1 MLSRT
6 YFLSVC
12 VAIIGVCLL
21 TVGCAPLPKRIETTH
36 LSCKKY
42 PSLVDGDLATTSF
55 LKVKGFVG
63 KVEGFVGKDN
73 AAYKN
78 WHRYGDWMEG
88 KHKTEALIQLDTLT
102 NVAYIKVHPVS
113 TIYRLSVE
121 TSTAE
126 TANEKSHHFEPVT
139 SHKIARSE
147 NGEVI
152 RIDID
157 RPVRMLRV
165 AIYVNRDLADATRNP
180 LTGKTKLSFED
191 VVIREIRVYQSQ
203 NFTK

>member
-6 YFLSVC
+6 YFFSVC

-21 TVGCAPLPKRIETTH
+21 TVGCAPLPKRIAATQ
-36 LSCKKY
+36 LSCEKY
-42 PSLVDGDLATTSF
+42 PLLVDGDLATTSF

-63 KVEGFVGKDN
+63 KDN
-73 AAYKN
+73 ASYKN
-78 WHRYGDWMEG
+78 WHRYGDWVEG
-88 KHKTEALIQLDTLT
+88 KHRIDALIQLDALT
-102 NVAYIKVHPVS
+102 HVAYIKVHPVS

-157 RPVRMLRV
+157 RPVRILRV
-165 AIYVNRDLADATRNP
+165 SIYVNRDLARTIQEP
-180 LTGKTKLSFED
+180 LTRKTKLSFED
-191 VVIREIRVYQSQ
+191 VVIREIRLYQSQ

>member
-6 YFLSVC
+6 YFFSVC

-36 LSCKKY
+36 LSCEKY
-42 PSLVDGDLATTSF
+42 PSLVDGDLATTGI
-55 LKVKGFVG
+55 LKVKGFV
-63 KVEGFVGKDN
+63 EKDN
-73 AAYKN
+73 AAYRN
-78 WHRYGDWMEG
+78 SRRYNDWMEG
-88 KHKTEALIQLDTLT
+88 KYRTEALIQLDTLT

-126 TANEKSHHFEPVT
+126 IANEKSHRFEPVI

-157 RPVRMLRV
+157 RPVRILRIF
-165 AIYVNRDLADATRNP
+165 IYVNRDLARITQEP
-180 LTGKTKLSFED
+180 LTRKTKVSFED
-191 VVIREIRVYQSQ
+191 VLIREIQVYR
-203 NFTK
+203 